1 MFGNV
6 RDSLMGGGGGG
17 AGKESGGLLGGA
29 SAPTAAGA
37 QEMVFGVATAGS
49 GLFDNNCCNMSRTL
63 RLKCFVAC
71 FCVGFLVSCCS
82 TLALYGGKLTQFAIF
97 YTAGNLVA
105 LFSTAFLMGPMTQL
119 KAMVNPKRIG
129 ATAMYVVALC
139 ATLGV
144 AFGVPS
150 TQSDGSPTPG
160 KTVAVLAL
168 VFLQFLA
175 LVWYTASYIPFGRQ
189 ILTKAAGSCWRSVA
203 DG

>member
-6 RDSLMGGGGGG
+6 RDSLIGGG
-17 AGKESGGLLGGA
+17 AKESGGLLGGA
-29 SAPTAAGA
+29 TAPGAGA
-37 QEMVFGVATAGS
+37 QELVFGVATAGS

-71 FCVGFLVSCCS
+71 FAIGFLISCCS

-97 YTAGNLVA
+97 YTGGNLVA
-105 LFSTAFLMGPMTQL
+105 LFSTAFLMGPATQL
-119 KAMVNPKRIG
+119 KAMVNPKRAG
-129 ATAMYVVALC
+129 ATAMYVLALA

-150 TQSDGSPTPG
+150 TQADGSPTPG

-168 VFLQFLA
+168 VAVQFVA
-175 LVWYTASYIPFGRQ
+175 LVWYTASYIPFGRD
-189 ILTKAAGSCWRSVA
+189 ILAKGVGWCWRSVA